1 MYVDHYGIII
11 FGKKKAFS
19 ILLLPGCFFFFYRSN
34 MPLLLRAEST
44 MSLMNKS
51 SVYKFLTI

>member
-11 FGKKKAFS
+11 FGEEKSVFDFAF
-19 ILLLPGCFFFFYRSN
+19 IRLFFFYRSN
-34 MPLLLRAEST
+34 MSLLHFAQST

-51 SVYKFLTI
+51 SVYKFLPI